1 MNFLSMTTL
10 ATTTAMILLSA
21 NAYSSAQNSQVH
33 TLEELS
39 SMDSTFVSEAQKL
52 LDADSETAQRYKA
65 IEQIAMTMGAQH
77 GYANR
82 INELEVKFES
92 ISDSLDQMID
102 FKTIMLTAYTGE
114 KELFLLP
121 PVVTEVSGMSALSDD
136 AKTLRVTGTAFFIT
150 KPERLV
156 LSPPTW
162 REYLVLSNDIMVK
175 MPHPTMLPETD
186 AEKVIWKETL
196 ARGWRA
202 GTVQADHE
210 MNDRIEQ
217 LGSDY
222 QGMIRY
228 MRLVSEGKISE
239 PIIAKVKDDVSG
251 GGKEMRINDSTYRL
265 TSQSSLLSNVKY
277 WRPLILDNRES
288 LRYDSEFE

>member
-1 MNFLSMTTL
+1 MTTIA
-10 ATTTAMILLSA
+10 ATLMILLSA
-21 NAYSSAQNSQVH
+21 NVNSSTQKNEVY
-33 TLEELS
+33 TLDELS
-39 SMDSTFVSEAQKL
+39 SMDSSFVSEAQKL
-52 LDADSETAQRYKA
+52 LDTDNETAQRYNA
-65 IEQIAMTMGAQH
+65 IEQIAMTVGAQH

-82 INELEVKFES
+82 IKELEEKFQS
-92 ISDSLDQMID
+92 IGDSLDQMID

-121 PVVTEVSGMSALSDD
+121 PVVTETTGMSALSED
-136 AKTLRVTGTAFFIT
+136 AKTLRITGTAFFIT

-156 LSPPTW
+156 LMPPTW
-162 REYLVLSNDIMVK
+162 REYLLLSNDIMVK
-175 MPHPTMLPETD
+175 IPHPKMLPEND
-186 AEKVIWKETL
+186 AEKLIWKETL
-196 ARGWRA
+196 ARGWIA

-228 MRLVSEGKISE
+228 MRLVNEGKISE

-251 GGKEMRINDSTYRL
+251 GGEEMRINDSTYRL

-277 WRPLILDNRES
+277 WKPLILDNRES
-288 LRYDSEFE
+288 LRYDTEFE

>member
-1 MNFLSMTTL
+1 MKPLNMTTIA
-10 ATTTAMILLSA
+10 ATLMILLSA
-21 NAYSSAQNSQVH
+21 NVNSSTQKNEVY
-33 TLEELS
+33 TLDELS
-39 SMDSTFVSEAQKL
+39 SMDSSFVSEAQKL
-52 LDADSETAQRYKA
+52 LDTDNETAQRYNA
-65 IEQIAMTMGAQH
+65 IEQIAMTVGAQH

-82 INELEVKFES
+82 IKELEEKFQS
-92 ISDSLDQMID
+92 IGDSLDQMID

-121 PVVTEVSGMSALSDD
+121 PVVTETTGMSALSED
-136 AKTLRVTGTAFFIT
+136 AKTLRITGTAFFIT

-156 LSPPTW
+156 LMPPTW
-162 REYLVLSNDIMVK
+162 REYLLLSNDIMVK
-175 MPHPTMLPETD
+175 IPHPKMLPEND
-186 AEKVIWKETL
+186 AEKLIWKETL
-196 ARGWRA
+196 ARGWIA

-228 MRLVSEGKISE
+228 MRLVNEGKISE

-251 GGKEMRINDSTYRL
+251 GGEEMRINDSTYRL

-277 WRPLILDNRES
+277 WKPLILDNRES
-288 LRYDSEFE
+288 LRYDTEFE